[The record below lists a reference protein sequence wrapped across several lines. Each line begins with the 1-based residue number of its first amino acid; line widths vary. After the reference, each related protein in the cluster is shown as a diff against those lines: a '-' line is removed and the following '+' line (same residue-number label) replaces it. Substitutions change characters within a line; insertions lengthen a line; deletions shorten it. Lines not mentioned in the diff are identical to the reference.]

1 MIMILGVRIE
11 NRDVQTKLHT
21 GFSHDTYR
29 CSSNDEYGKYAV
41 NTQVLVCSTCL
52 FRPIKNARG

>member
-11 NRDVQTKLHT
+11 NRDVPPKLHT
-21 GFSHDTYR
+21 GFSHNTGVLHD
-29 CSSNDEYGKYAV
+29 DEYGKYAV